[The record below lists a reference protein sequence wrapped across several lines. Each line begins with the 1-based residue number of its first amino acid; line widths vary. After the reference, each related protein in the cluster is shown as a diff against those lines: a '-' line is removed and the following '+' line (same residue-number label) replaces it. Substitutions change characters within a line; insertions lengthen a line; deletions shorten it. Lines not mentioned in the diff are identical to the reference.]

1 MCAHAIVLN
10 GLALSATSPDVLAA
24 LTECAQYP
32 TIVSA
37 ITAGMELTAL
47 YPYAPT
53 VAGTASVRGLTCV
66 NAMEAGPEIDA
77 WFPCAMRV
85 SMVIAQLLVIVSVT
99 ILVGQVLL
107 ATWPTAQQSA

>member
-10 GLALSATSPDVLAA
+10 GLARSATSPDVLAA
-24 LTECAQYP
+24 LTESAQYP

-37 ITAGMELTAL
+37 ITAGVELTAQ
-47 YPYAPT
+47 YPNVPT
-53 VAGTASVRGLTCV
+53 VVGTVSAWGLTCV

-85 SMVIAQLLVIVSVT
+85 SMVNAQLRLLVSVS
-99 ILVGQVLL
+99 L
-107 ATWPTAQQSA
+107 AG